1 MSIHPNKSVKS
12 DYKYFKAVIGVL
24 SKELDYFGRPKEVL
38 SLSKVSQITKGN
50 KPVADYIMIDKNKT
64 TECLFEIARQG
75 LINQAISFYGKILD
89 YKEVKI
95 YDGMNLLQDESHCKI
110 GHIKNLKIH
119 FEKKEKH
126 LQLTCRRSLIN

>member
-1 MSIHPNKSVKS
+1 MSVHPNKSVKS
-12 DYKYFKAVIGVL
+12 DYKYFKAVVGVL

-38 SLSKVSQITKGN
+38 SLDKVSQITKGN
-50 KPVADYIMIDKNKT
+50 KTVADCIVVDKNKT

-95 YDGMNLLQDESHCKI
+95 YNGMSLLQDESYCKI

-119 FEKKEKH
+119 FEKRGKKKAP
-126 LQLTCRRSLIN
+126 TINL

>member
-1 MSIHPNKSVKS
+1 MSIHPSKLVKS
-12 DYKYFKAVIGVL
+12 DYKYFKAIIGTIT
-24 SKELDYFGRPKEVL
+24 KEFDYFGRPKEVL

-89 YKEVKI
+89 YKEVQL
-95 YDGMNLLQDESHCKI
+95 YDGMSLLQNESYCKI
-110 GHIKNLKIH
+110 GYIKNLRIS
-119 FEKKEKH
+119 FEKSS
-126 LQLTCRRSLIN
+126 RSKNSLNQ

>member
-12 DYKYFKAVIGVL
+12 DYKYFKAVVGVL
-24 SKELDYFGRPKEVL
+24 SKELDYLGRPKEVL
-38 SLSKVSQITKGN
+38 SLNKVSQITKGN

-89 YKEVKI
+89 YKEVKL
-95 YDGMNLLQDESHCKI
+95 YNGMSFLQDESYCKI

-119 FEKKEKH
+119 FKKKEKKKAPTVN
-126 LQLTCRRSLIN
+126 L

>member
-1 MSIHPNKSVKS
+1 MSIHPSKLIKN

-24 SKELDYFGRPKEVL
+24 SKEFDYLGRQKEVL

-89 YKEVKI
+89 YKEVQL
-95 YDGMNLLQDESHCKI
+95 YDGMSLLQNKSYCKI
-110 GHIKNLKIH
+110 GYIKNLRIG
-119 FEKKEKH
+119 FEKKGKK
-126 LQLTCRRSLIN
+126 